1 MSGQQVTLTFKQ
13 RTINRIVPTLLVAFL
28 LPFIIFISVP
38 FEIFGNNL
46 DEFLFS
52 VSGFMPLLALFA
64 LSSIV
69 VVFFALLFLPN
80 RAYRIT
86 CAVFLALA
94 FLFFIQGTFLNS
106 GLSLAGD
113 NMGLEPTP
121 VWKIILN
128 LFIWIIIIA
137 GAVVLACLKDKN
149 GIISTV
155 AIIVAVVVLITQL
168 MPTLVITISQEGL
181 FLEKK
186 ERLTLNSELK
196 NPEILTDE
204 GFTTISTTGNI
215 YYFCVD
221 RFDQKYAEEGYEK
234 HSEIFNVLDGFTAYN
249 DNISKYGHTFP
260 GIANLLTSKK
270 YDTSLSRE
278 EFLNSVY
285 AENHTL
291 SALNENGYEIN
302 LYTPSFYAYT
312 DAGFLPDYIKNTSK
326 ATAYEVI
333 NQPQLPLS
341 LVQIALYRCFP
352 LIAKPIVGN
361 VNSAT
366 CNSFVNCEGENG
378 SKQYSIDMK
387 SVWNNLQNNAF
398 TTTSAKKFNFIHIDG
413 CHGVDYDE
421 NWNKAK
427 GKQKDDIMISLKNSF
442 KIIGKFIEEL
452 KKQGVYDSSTIIIT
466 GDHADPVNDGA
477 NLDGARLTAL
487 YFKSAGQSGTPMVK
501 SNAQVCHDNLWSA
514 ILTDVGITPD
524 ASLGRSLFDISESE
538 TTTREYIWHT
548 YESPT
553 TEYFYEIKG
562 AGKDFSNWTLTSQKT
577 YDKHIID

>member
-1 MSGQQVTLTFKQ
+1 MSEQQVSLKFKQ
-13 RTINRIVPTLLVAFL
+13 RTINRILPTLLVAFL
-28 LPFIIFISVP
+28 LPFIIFVSVP

-80 RAYRIT
+80 KAYRIA

-106 GLSLAGD
+106 GLSTLAGD
-113 NMGLEPTP
+113 NMGTEPTP
-121 VWKIILN
+121 VWKIVLN
-128 LFIWIIIIA
+128 LFIWLIVIA

-168 MPTLVITISQEGL
+168 MPTLVLAVSKEGV
-181 FLEKK
+181 FLEKN

-204 GFTTISTTGNI
+204 GLTTISTTGNI

-260 GIANLLTSKK
+260 GIVNLLTSKK

-302 LYTPSFYAYT
+302 LYTQPFYAFT
-312 DAGFLPDYIKNTSK
+312 DASYLPKYVKNTSK

-366 CNSFVNCEGENG
+366 CNNFVNCEGENG
-378 SKQYSIDMK
+378 SKQYSTDMK

-398 TTTSAKKFNFIHIDG
+398 TTTSAKRFNFIHIEG

-442 KIIGKFIEEL
+442 KIIGKFIDEL
-452 KKQGVYDSSTIIIT
+452 KKQDVYDSSTIIIT

-477 NLDGARLTAL
+477 NLDDIRLTAL
-487 YFKSAGQSGTPMVK
+487 YFKRANQSGTLKK
-501 SNAQVCHDNLWSA
+501 SNAQVSHDNLWSA
-514 ILTDVGITPD
+514 ILTDVGITPN

-548 YESPT
+548 FVST
-553 TEYFYEIKG
+553 TDEYTFEIKG
-562 AGKDFSNWTLTSQKT
+562 SGKDFKNWTQKEHKF
-577 YDKHIID
+577 YNKFLMD